1 MVRFFGA
8 MYREGDVWICM
19 EVMDISLD
27 KFYRLCVDMG
37 RTLPEPFIARVAY
50 SVSFFI
56 FKILSKLF
64 FVFQVV
70 AGLNFMKE
78 QMNLIHRG
86 FQLCFLI
93 H

>member
-37 RTLPEPFIARVAY
+37 RKLPEPFLARVAY
-50 SVSFFI
+50 SVSFLNYLNIKMVVLSFL
-56 FKILSKLF
+56 FNLMKNFQILFRLSW
-64 FVFQVV
+64 V
-70 AGLNFMKE
+70 
-78 QMNLIHRG
+78 
-86 FQLCFLI
+86 
-93 H
+93 